1 MVISSDIKPTNGVWT
16 HFRTTDSRSC
26 IYYKSNKGNV
36 DLTFNGQADNIE
48 KIKELVIK
56 SIGDYH
62 SKGISIIK
70 TGKSCAIRK
79 LVPIVDFS
87 RLFDEQELFVKE
99 SFDAVH
105 ELAQLYNKLDLLG
118 IYNALK

>member
-1 MVISSDIKPTNGVWT
+1 MEWKEILKSVVI
-16 HFRTTDSRSC
+16 
-26 IYYKSNKGNV
+26 NKE
-36 DLTFNGQADNIE
+36 DLRYNIE
-48 KIKELVIK
+48 KIKEFVIK
-56 SIGDYH
+56 AIGDYH
-62 SKGISIIK
+62 SNGISIVK

-99 SFDAVH
+99 SFEAVH

-118 IYNALK
+118 IYNALKWKGINLWKRKFIQ